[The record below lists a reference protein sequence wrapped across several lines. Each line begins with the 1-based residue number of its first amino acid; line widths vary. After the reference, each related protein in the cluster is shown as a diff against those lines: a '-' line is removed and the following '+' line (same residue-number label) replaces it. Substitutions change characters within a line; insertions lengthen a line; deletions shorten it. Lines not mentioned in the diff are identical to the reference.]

1 MASFEH
7 SGDERRG
14 DELHRVRHSLAHV
27 LAQAVLEMRPGATLG
42 FGPPIQDGFYY
53 DFILGEPLTDADFPE
68 IERRMRRI
76 IKKGQRFYREDLP
89 AAAALARIDEMG
101 EPYKR
106 EYGAEL
112 IEKHGLTELSFY
124 RNGPF
129 LDMCEGPHVETT
141 KDLPRDAFK
150 LRSVAGAYWRGD
162 SDNVMMTRI
171 YAWAFADRDELD
183 AHVARWREAQA
194 RDHKKLGRELGI
206 FAIDNDVG
214 RGLPLWL
221 PNGTVIRDELEKL
234 AKELEFKAGYQ
245 RVATP
250 HLAREA
256 LYFKS
261 GHLPYYAEDM
271 YPAMEVVEAVGTP
284 GDDAEQAPAPTI
296 DSNKPEADAGDGRG
310 QATVPAIGAVG
321 TDGGSAPVTGDG
333 GDASAAFS
341 GDGPSAVAAA
351 VVKEAYR
358 LRPMNCPHHHRVFAS
373 SPRSYRDLPLRLAE
387 YGHVYR
393 WEDSGAVGGLL
404 RVRGMCMNDA
414 HIYCTEAQIK
424 DEFKAVMRLYQQA
437 YQVLGLNDYVV
448 RLSRCDPEDPKG
460 QEKYVDN
467 PDAWSRCEAVLEEVL
482 REMGVHYVDGVGE
495 AAFYG
500 PKIDIQF
507 TTVTGREESLSTVQL
522 DFSQPET
529 LGLRYVGADGEPH
542 TPYCIHRAPLSTH
555 ERMVAFLLEHYGGAF
570 PTWLAPV
577 QVQVITVSE
586 RFDGYAEEIVAALR
600 ERLVRVELTPSSE
613 TVSKKIRQGVTMKIP
628 NLVIVGER
636 EQAERTVTLRRY
648 GNKTQHSLSLDAFQA
663 AVLKTI
669 ESRASE
675 FLLPD

>member
-7 SGDERRG
+7 SGDEQRD
-14 DELHRVRHSLAHV
+14 DELYRVRHSLAHV
-27 LAQAVLEMRPGATLG
+27 LAQAVLEMRPGSTLG
-42 FGPPIQDGFYY
+42 FGPPIKDGFYY
-53 DFILGEPLTDADFPE
+53 DFILSEPLTEADFPE
-68 IERRMRRI
+68 IERRMRKI
-76 IKKGQRFYREDLP
+76 LKKGQRFYREDLP
-89 AAAALARIDEMG
+89 AAAALQRIDEMG

-112 IEKHGLTELSFY
+112 VEKHGLQELSFY

-129 LDMCEGPHVETT
+129 LDMCEGPHVDTT
-141 KDLPRDAFK
+141 KDIPRDAFK

-162 SDNVMMTRI
+162 SRNRMMTRI
-171 YAWAFADRDELD
+171 YAWAFADKEALESY
-183 AHVARWREAQA
+183 VERWRLAQE

-206 FAIDNDVG
+206 FAIDNEVG

-250 HLAREA
+250 QLAREA

-271 YPAMEVVEAVGTP
+271 YPAMEVVESRRL
-284 GDDAEQAPAPTI
+284 D
-296 DSNKPEADAGDGRG
+296 
-310 QATVPAIGAVG
+310 
-321 TDGGSAPVTGDG
+321 
-333 GDASAAFS
+333 DASAEGVEPALDAS
-341 GDGPSAVAAA
+341 EALSIKD
-351 VVKEAYR
+351 AYR

-373 SPRSYRDLPLRLAE
+373 SPRSYRELPLRLAE

-437 YQVLGLNDYVV
+437 YKVLGLDDYVV
-448 RLSRCDPEDPKG
+448 RLSRWDPEDPKG
-460 QEKYVDN
+460 RDKYVDN
-467 PDAWSRCEAVLEEVL
+467 PGAWARSEAILAEVL
-482 REMGVHYVDGVGE
+482 REMGVNYVDGVGE

-522 DFSQPET
+522 DFSQPQS
-529 LGLRYVGADGEPH
+529 LGLRYVGADGELH

-586 RFDGYAEEIVAALR
+586 RFDGYAETLVASLR
-600 ERLVRVELTPSSE
+600 ERMVRAELAPSSD
-613 TVSKKIRQGVTMKIP
+613 TVPKKIRQGVTMKIP
-628 NLVIVGER
+628 NLLVVGER
-636 EQAERTVTLRRY
+636 EAAEGQVTLRRY
-648 GNKTQHSLSLDAFQA
+648 GQKAQHTLSLEAFQA
-663 AVLKTI
+663 ALLKTI
-669 ESRASE
+669 ESRSPA
-675 FLLPD
+675 FLLDA